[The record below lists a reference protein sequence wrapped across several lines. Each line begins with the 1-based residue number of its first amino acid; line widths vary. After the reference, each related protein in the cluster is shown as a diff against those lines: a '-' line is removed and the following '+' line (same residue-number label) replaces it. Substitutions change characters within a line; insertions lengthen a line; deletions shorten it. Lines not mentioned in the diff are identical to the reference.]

1 MSQTWGHTVNV
12 GMSQIWGH
20 FEVGPT
26 GSRMLS
32 LVQWKPSLLLAG
44 YHSLRMTQCG
54 AVGGGAVVGRHF
66 STAFDQMGATD
77 YSRLCF
83 SKRQPTTGSQAWQE
97 EEGRFR
103 ASSWDQCCT
112 ADHFPELPWDQAI
125 ITPGENTALTTFGS
139 IEFLPLATKNLRQ
152 HP

>member
-54 AVGGGAVVGRHF
+54 AVGGVRLWGGTSQLPLTRWEPQIIPVSASQRGSRPLVAKHGRRKKAGSVPQAGTSVVL
-66 STAFDQMGATD
+66 Q
-77 YSRLCF
+77 
-83 SKRQPTTGSQAWQE
+83 
-97 EEGRFR
+97 
-103 ASSWDQCCT
+103 
-112 ADHFPELPWDQAI
+112 
-125 ITPGENTALTTFGS
+125 TTFQSSHGIRRS
-139 IEFLPLATKNLRQ
+139 SLQARTQL
-152 HP
+152 